1 MFPSFDNINA
11 VSPPEFNLLIDTV
24 VKLFDAG
31 GTEFVTK
38 ILFTTNITMENTFGA
53 DTFQNLIDH
62 DVATYG

>member
-24 VKLFDAG
+24 VKLFDAS